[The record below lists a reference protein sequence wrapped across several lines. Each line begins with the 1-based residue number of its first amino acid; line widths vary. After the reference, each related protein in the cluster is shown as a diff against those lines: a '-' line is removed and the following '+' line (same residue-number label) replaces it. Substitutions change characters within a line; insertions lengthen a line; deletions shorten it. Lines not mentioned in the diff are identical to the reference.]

1 MRWAIPKLLLYLIA
15 KTWEVQRKLEEK
27 LDKTVTTDVLYA
39 CVTHTIQ
46 TLMCNLVF
54 NWQRSCH
61 GDFKLPGGSKKQL
74 SQMKTGSYILIID
87 GVCTPAKL

>member
-1 MRWAIPKLLLYLIA
+1 MKEAIPKLPLYLIA
-15 KTWEVQRKLEEK
+15 KTWEGRKNLI
-27 LDKTVTTDVLYA
+27 KTVTTDVVYA
-39 CVTHTIQ
+39 CLTHTIQ

-54 NWQRSCH
+54 NWQLSCH

-87 GVCTPAKL
+87 GG